1 MSIRTEN
8 LVIVLTD
15 IAGYTEASEQK
26 SRREAEEFLANYS
39 AILLPIA
46 KRFKGR
52 LVKTI
57 GDALLM
63 VFKSPT
69 DAMICAMA
77 MQDALFDYNRRLPS
91 EKQIHIRIAASLGEV
106 RVVKEDIFGDAVNVT
121 SRIESITPSDEIY
134 FSEAVYL
141 AMNKAEVPA
150 KEVGLKKLKGISSE
164 IRVYQI
170 PRFSTVVLVPQ
181 NVMGSEDIGELT
193 YPYGGAHFR
202 RLPLASNAIARVM
215 TSLGEALP
223 GILGHK
229 YAKAGLLAASVL
241 LVVALVVP
249 RLWPDRDKPSQTP
262 AVSREQTAIKTVAPL
277 APGVVESSAPPAGQ
291 PVVPAGGAVP
301 SPSQIAG
308 SAETHQSAA
317 TAPATGL
324 TDQRV
329 HPDISPL
336 PSAVGAPQPAQQQ
349 AAVASV
355 PGGESALAHT
365 TEAQP
370 APTGLPSESRPPDS
384 PTLAGPSPATT
395 AVPAAP
401 SLIPVPMAAPVP
413 VPVPVPA
420 AVTPAPATTAP
431 AERAPAAAV
440 SPHKPKPKADR
451 SRDRKSLEEDVPT
464 TVAKVP
470 PPPAPRPRTP
480 RITSFSEAK
489 SAYASHAI
497 TADEYRMTVEKLKTA
512 YAREVEQL
520 KLDYRLGRIDK
531 AEYARR
537 AANIK
542 ERYK

>member
-63 VFKSPT
+63 AFKSPT

-150 KEVGLKKLKGISSE
+150 KEVGLKKLKGISAE

-202 RLPLASNAIARVM
+202 RLPLASNAIARIM

-241 LVVALVVP
+241 LVAALVVP
-249 RLWPDRDKPSQTP
+249 RLWPGRDKPSQTP

-277 APGVVESSAPPAGQ
+277 VPGVVESTAPPAGQ

-324 TDQRV
+324 TGQTV
-329 HPDISPL
+329 HPEISPQ
-336 PSAVGAPQPAQQQ
+336 PSAIGAPQPAQQQ

-384 PTLAGPSPATT
+384 PTPAGPSPVTT
-395 AVPAAP
+395 AAPAAP
-401 SLIPVPMAAPVP
+401 SPIPVPMAAPVP
-413 VPVPVPA
+413 VPVPT

-431 AERAPAAAV
+431 AEKTPAAAV

-470 PPPAPRPRTP
+470 PSPTPRPRPP
-480 RITSFSEAK
+480 RIASFSEAK

-497 TADEYRMTVEKLKTA
+497 SADEYRMAVERLKTA
-512 YAREVEQL
+512 YVREVEEL
-520 KLDYRLGRIDK
+520 KLDYRSGRMDK

-537 AANIK
+537 AAQIK
-542 ERYK
+542 EKYK

>member
-1 MSIRTEN
+1 MSLRTEN

-39 AILLPIA
+39 AILIPIVR
-46 KRFKGR
+46 RFKGR
-52 LVKTI
+52 LIKTI

-77 MQDALFDYNRRLPS
+77 MQDAIFDFNRRIAS
-91 EKQIHIRIAASLGEV
+91 EKQIHIRVAASLGEV

-202 RLPLASNAIARVM
+202 RLPLASNAIARAM
-215 TSLGEALP
+215 SSLDEALP
-223 GILGHK
+223 GILGQK
-229 YAKAGLLAASVL
+229 YAKAGLLAVFVL

-249 RLWPDRDKPSQTP
+249 RLWSDRDKPSQTP

-277 APGVVESSAPPAGQ
+277 ASGVVESSAPPAGQ

-324 TDQRV
+324 TGQTV
-329 HPDISPL
+329 HPEISPQ
-336 PSAVGAPQPAQQQ
+336 PSAIGAPQPAQQQ

-413 VPVPVPA
+413 VPVPA

-431 AERAPAAAV
+431 AEKTPAAAV

-470 PPPAPRPRTP
+470 LPPTPRPP
-480 RITSFSEAK
+480 RIASFSEAK

-497 TADEYRMTVEKLKTA
+497 SADEYRMAVERLKTA
-512 YAREVEQL
+512 YVREVEEL
-520 KLDYRLGRIDK
+520 KLDYRSGRMDK

-537 AANIK
+537 AAQIK
-542 ERYK
+542 QKYK

>member
-26 SRREAEEFLANYS
+26 SRREAEEFLSNYS
-39 AILLPIA
+39 AILLPIV

-52 LVKTI
+52 LIKTI
-57 GDALLM
+57 GDALLT
-63 VFKSPT
+63 VFRSPT

-91 EKQIHIRIAASLGEV
+91 EKQIHIRVAASLGEV

-150 KEVGLKKLKGISSE
+150 KEVGLQKLKGISSE

-202 RLPLASNAIARVM
+202 RLPLSSGAIGRGI
-215 TSLGEALP
+215 TSLGEVLS
-223 GILGHK
+223 GILAHR

-249 RLWPDRDKPSQTP
+249 RYWPDRDRPSQTP
-262 AVSREQTAIKTVAPL
+262 GVSREQTAIKTLTPPG
-277 APGVVESSAPPAGQ
+277 PGVVDSTGSSPAQ
-291 PVVPAGGAVP
+291 PVVTSSGAVP
-301 SPSQIAG
+301 SPTQISG
-308 SAETHQSAA
+308 SAETQQPAA
-317 TAPATGL
+317 TAPSTGSAGQ
-324 TDQRV
+324 TVQ
-329 HPDISPL
+329 PEMSTL
-336 PSAVGAPQPAQQQ
+336 PSAVGGPQPAYQQ
-349 AAVASV
+349 AAIASV
-355 PGGESALAHT
+355 PAGENAMAPVSET
-365 TEAQP
+365 QP
-370 APTGLPSESRPPDS
+370 APTGLPSGSRPADS
-384 PTLAGPSPATT
+384 PTPASPA
-395 AVPAAP
+395 PAAP
-401 SLIPVPMAAPVP
+401 SPIPVPMAVP

-420 AVTPAPATTAP
+420 PVTPAPETIAP
-431 AERAPAAAV
+431 VEKPPTAAV
-440 SPHKPKPKADR
+440 SPQKPKPKADR
-451 SRDRKSLEEDVPT
+451 SRERKSLEEDVPT
-464 TVAKVP
+464 AVAKAP
-470 PPPAPRPRTP
+470 PPPQPRHP
-480 RITSFSEAK
+480 RITSFTEAK

-497 TADEYRMTVEKLKTA
+497 TADEYRMAVERLKTA

-520 KLDYRLGRIDK
+520 KLDYRLGRVDK
-531 AEYARR
+531 AEFARR
-537 AANIK
+537 AAHIK
-542 ERYK
+542 ERYR